1 MKAARIV
8 RTGFVRQTIGG
19 VASIVE
25 PAAGDAT
32 LLALQCD
39 DASRTPTTSDA
50 AASAPARTRRVGPLA
65 ELERQLLAVFFP
77 ADYPDSVNGEYAKF
91 AGWQAVHYC
100 AASASGMLA
109 TSSLL
114 YAVGLGAGAIPTAG
128 AVNWALKDGLGQLGT
143 LAFGRVL
150 APRFDLQP
158 RAWYFAAA
166 GMLNLAFLAEICTM
180 LVPSSFLALGATANA
195 MKGLCWMTAGSTR
208 AAFNVSF
215 IRRSNIS
222 VITAKATSQ
231 TIATSLVGTV
241 IGASLTKFADQ
252 DPTTTIACFAALA
265 TVHLF
270 SAHRGVQQVP
280 LATLNNCRLE
290 LLLDA
295 RLKPRGAG
303 DELRGE
309 PFVYPSAAEIA
320 KLEAV
325 IPSFGG
331 GPFPRIV
338 CVTSAARIASPS
350 LSRSRSRSQYNR
362 ALSHTHTRAHAYAPP
377 SRPHPLARTR

>member
-1 MKAARIV
+1 MRLARI
-8 RTGFVRQTIGG
+8 RQCIGG

-25 PAAGDAT
+25 PAAGDAAR
-32 LLALQCD
+32 LALQPD
-39 DASRTPTTSDA
+39 KTDRAPTTSDA
-50 AASAPARTRRVGPLA
+50 AASALARTRRLGPLA

-114 YAVGLGAGAIPTAG
+114 YAVGLGDGAIPTAG

-180 LVPSSFLALGATANA
+180 LAPSSFLALGATANA
-195 MKGLCWMTAGSTR
+195 LKGLCWMTAGSTR

-222 VITAKATSQ
+222 DITAKATSQ

-290 LLLDA
+290 LLVDA
-295 RLKPRGAG
+295 RLKPRCGS
-303 DELRGE
+303 DERGNERGNE
-309 PFVYPSAAEIA
+309 PGVHREEPLLFPAYPSAAEIA

-325 IPSFGG
+325 IPAFGG
-331 GPFPRIV
+331 GPSPRIV
-338 CVTSAARIASPS
+338 CVGPPTRVVLSVSLCLCLCLCLCLSFS
-350 LSRSRSRSQYNR
+350 LSLC
-362 ALSHTHTRAHAYAPP
+362 LS
-377 SRPHPLARTR
+377 LCL